1 MTEGVFVIAEAGVN
15 HNGSLATAKELIDL
29 AASAG
34 ADAVKFQTFSADNLA
49 LESAA
54 LADYQRT
61 SDEDS
66 RSQHDLLRQLELSQ
80 DEFRE
85 LRDRCDAQ
93 GIQFLS
99 TAFDV
104 AGLDF
109 LVSELGIPMVKI
121 ASGDLT
127 FAPLLVAAGRT
138 GLPVILSTGMAEM
151 PEIERALRF
160 IAAGVAQAKGSLE
173 RGSRLTDDVLDQTWQ
188 ARHEHLDFAQHVTI
202 LHCTTEYP
210 AADEHLNLRAMQTI
224 ASTFGHRVGY
234 SDHSLGSLASVLAVG
249 LGAAV
254 VEKHFTF
261 DVDAEGPDHAASL
274 DPDGLRDYVAA
285 LRRVPVL
292 LGSEE
297 KRCQPVEEG
306 NRAVVRRSLVVTA
319 DIAEGQIVAESDL
332 ACFRP
337 ASGRT
342 SFDFWDVVG
351 APATRAYRR
360 GDLIYRSPEGEES

>member
-1 MTEGVFVIAEAGVN
+1 MTESVFVIAEAGVN
-15 HNGSLATAKELIDL
+15 HNGSLATAEELVDL

-61 SDEDS
+61 SDDDR
-66 RSQHDLLRQLELSQ
+66 RSQHDLLRQLELTHE
-80 DEFRE
+80 EFRS
-85 LRDRCDAQ
+85 LRDRCESR

-109 LVSELGIPMVKI
+109 LVSELGIPIVKI

-127 FAPLLVAAGRT
+127 FAPLLVAAGRS
-138 GLPVILSTGMAEM
+138 GLPVILSTGMAELT
-151 PEIERALRF
+151 EIDRALRF
-160 IAAGVAQAKGSLE
+160 IAAGVAQAHGRLE
-173 RGSRLTDDVLDQTWQ
+173 RDARLSGDVLDRAWEMRD
-188 ARHEHLDFAQHVTI
+188 ADVEFAHHVTI

-210 AADEHLNLRAMQTI
+210 AADSHLNLRAMQTI
-224 ASTFGHRVGY
+224 ASEFGHRVGY

-249 LGAAV
+249 LGATV

-261 DVDAEGPDHAASL
+261 DVEAEGPDHAASL
-274 DPDGLRDYVAA
+274 DPDGLHRYVADI
-285 LRRVPVL
+285 RRVPVM
-292 LGSEE
+292 LGSAE
-297 KRCQPVEEG
+297 KHCQPVEEG
-306 NRAVVRRSLVVTA
+306 NRAVVRRSLVATR
-319 DIAEGQIVAESDL
+319 DIEAGDVFTEPDV

-342 SFDFWDVVG
+342 SFDYWEVVG
-351 APATRAYRR
+351 STAVQSYRR
-360 GDLIYRSPEGEES
+360 GDLIDA